1 MSKRLANLFAPPSR
15 EELGACWD
23 LCRLN
28 NHMGCW
34 TTWIPTAWA
43 LAMVYHA
50 QPQIPGILA
59 LIWAGKYL
67 VLCSGV
73 KSLIMTIDDIL
84 DHDIDAMVS
93 RTKGRAIPRGSISL
107 DRAWLFFGMQVVLGI
122 YLARALLDPISLVN
136 NISRQCQT
144 LTGLDPSCR
153 FAAAA
158 APLFVVYPTCK
169 RWMYFAPVTLG
180 LMFTIG
186 VFMGWS
192 TLSTTKEIPYDILVP
207 IYVGGCFWVW
217 TYETIYQHMDKTDDI
232 KIGIRSSALLCGQ
245 YTIPVCF
252 TTATAFFGLLTY
264 GGHLNGH
271 SYPFFAAV
279 LLAAGLL
286 VSKLLSTDIDRPADC
301 RDFFLQTPL
310 IGQILVG
317 GFVADAVIARIS
329 LGIAL

>member
-1 MSKRLANLFAPPSR
+1 MSKRLANLFAPPSK
-15 EELGACWD
+15 EEINACWD

-50 QPQIPGILA
+50 QPEIPGSVA
-59 LIWAGKYL
+59 LLWAAKYL
-67 VLCSGV
+67 VLCSGI
-73 KSLIMTIDDIL
+73 KSLIMAIDDIL

-107 DRAWLFFGMQVVLGI
+107 ERAWTFFGIQVVLGV
-122 YLARALLDPISLVN
+122 YLAQALLDPV
-136 NISRQCQT
+136 T
-144 LTGLDPSCR
+144 CR

-158 APLFVVYPTCK
+158 APLFIIYPTCK
-169 RWMYFAPVTLG
+169 RWMYFAPVVLG
-180 LMFTIG
+180 LMFTVG

-192 TLSTTKEIPYDILVP
+192 TLSRTKEMPYELLVP
-207 IYVGGCFWVW
+207 IYIGGCFWVW
-217 TYETIYQHMDKTDDI
+217 TYETIYQHMDKSDDV

-252 TTATAFFGLLTY
+252 STAVAFFGLLSY
-264 GGHLNGH
+264 GGYLNGH
-271 SYPFFAAV
+271 SYPFFAGV

-286 VSKLLSTDIDRPADC
+286 LSKLLRTDIDRPADC

-317 GFVADAVIARIS
+317 GFVADAIIGRIS
-329 LGIAL
+329 SGIAL

>member
-1 MSKRLANLFAPPSR
+1 MSKRLTSLLAPPSK
-15 EELGACWD
+15 EELNACWD

-34 TTWIPTAWA
+34 TTWIPTAWS

-50 QPQIPGILA
+50 QPEVRGSVA
-59 LIWAGKYL
+59 LLWAAKYL
-67 VLCSGV
+67 VLCSGI

-107 DRAWLFFGMQVVLGI
+107 DRAWLFFGVQVVLGI
-122 YLARALLDPISLVN
+122 YLAQALLDPI
-136 NISRQCQT
+136 
-144 LTGLDPSCR
+144 SCR

-158 APLFVVYPTCK
+158 GPLFVIYPTCK

-180 LMFTIG
+180 LMFTVG

-207 IYVGGCFWVW
+207 VYVAGCFWVW
-217 TYETIYQHMDKTDDI
+217 TYETIYQHMDKADDV
-232 KIGIRSSALLCGQ
+232 KIGIKSSALLCGR
-245 YTIPVCF
+245 YTLPVCS
-252 TTATAFFGLLTY
+252 TTAIAFFGLLTY
-264 GGHLNGH
+264 GGYLNGH
-271 SYPFFAAV
+271 SYPFFAGV
-279 LLAAGLL
+279 LLAAFLL
-286 VSKLLSTDIDRPADC
+286 ISKLLRTDIDRPADC

-317 GFVADAVIARIS
+317 GFVADAVVARIS
-329 LGIAL
+329 SGIPL

>member
-1 MSKRLANLFAPPSR
+1 MSKRLANLFAPPSK
-15 EELGACWD
+15 EEINACWD

-50 QPQIPGILA
+50 QPEIPGSVA
-59 LIWAGKYL
+59 LLWAAKYL
-67 VLCSGV
+67 VLCSGI
-73 KSLIMTIDDIL
+73 KSLIMAIDDIL

-107 DRAWLFFGMQVVLGI
+107 ERAWMFFGIQVVLGV
-122 YLARALLDPISLVN
+122 YLAQALLDPV
-136 NISRQCQT
+136 T
-144 LTGLDPSCR
+144 CR

-158 APLFVVYPTCK
+158 APLFIIYPTCK
-169 RWMYFAPVTLG
+169 RWMYFAPVVLG
-180 LMFTIG
+180 LMFTVG

-192 TLSTTKEIPYDILVP
+192 TLSRTKEMPYEMLVP
-207 IYVGGCFWVW
+207 IYIGGCFWVW
-217 TYETIYQHMDKTDDI
+217 TYETIYQHMDKSDDV

-252 TTATAFFGLLTY
+252 STAVAFFGLLSY
-264 GGHLNGH
+264 GGYLNGH
-271 SYPFFAAV
+271 SYSFFAGV

-286 VSKLLSTDIDRPADC
+286 LSKLLRSDIDRPADC

-317 GFVADAVIARIS
+317 GFVADAIIGRIS
-329 LGIAL
+329 SGIAL